1 MVQLRSSQWIVND
14 EGEVIMGNGRMRIL
28 ATIDETGSINK
39 AAKKMKMSYKAVWA
53 KLKATEESFGK
64 PLVIASKKEGTWLT
78 DEGRTLL
85 KKFKRLKKE
94 CQIRDDRAFK
104 EIFGGDVD

>member
-14 EGEVIMGNGRMRIL
+14 EGEMIMGNGRMRIL
-28 ATIDETGSINK
+28 ACIDETGSINK

-64 PLVIASKKEGTWLT
+64 PLVIASKREGTRLT
-78 DEGRTLL
+78 DEGRVLL
-85 KKFKRLKKE
+85 EKFKQLKKE
-94 CQIRDDRAFK
+94 CQILDDTAFK
-104 EIFGGDVD
+104 EIFGKDTH